1 MRIFSLKQVEVG
13 LHQAPG
19 PSKARGEGRAGPMFP
34 LLLSLGELSLI
45 VVPNASPNVLLV
57 AGRIRGSGFAAIF
70 LGGRGAGGP
79 GGPWWKPESPYP
91 ATAAERSDPVFEEG
105 DGAFETILEADL
117 RFPVK
122 Q

>member
-13 LHQAPG
+13 LHRASG

-45 VVPNASPNVLLV
+45 VAPNASPNVLLV

-70 LGGRGAGGP
+70 LGGRGAGGAMVETAVAVPDYSGGAVRP
-79 GGPWWKPESPYP
+79 G
-91 ATAAERSDPVFEEG
+91 F
-105 DGAFETILEADL
+105 
-117 RFPVK
+117 
-122 Q
+122 

>member
-45 VVPNASPNVLLV
+45 VGPNASPNVFLV

-70 LGGRGAGGP
+70 LGGRGAMVETGAVVPGYSGGAVRP
-79 GGPWWKPESPYP
+79 G
-91 ATAAERSDPVFEEG
+91 F
-105 DGAFETILEADL
+105 
-117 RFPVK
+117 
-122 Q
+122 